1 MWKNL
6 LFVFLGGGLG
16 SVLRSLVGRW
26 VTLLNFPLATF
37 LVNVTGCFLIG
48 LFYALFAR
56 QLMGN
61 DWRLLLTVG
70 FCGGFTTFSTF
81 SNEGLH
87 FLRSGQFLLFA
98 VYVLTTVFFCLL
110 AVWLGDLVG
119 KNL

>member
-6 LFVFLGGGLG
+6 LFVFIGGGLG

-26 VTLLNFPLATF
+26 VTLTNIPLATF
-37 LVNVTGCFLIG
+37 LVNVSGSFLIG

-98 VYVLTTVFFCLL
+98 VYVLTTVACCLF

-119 KNL
+119 ENL